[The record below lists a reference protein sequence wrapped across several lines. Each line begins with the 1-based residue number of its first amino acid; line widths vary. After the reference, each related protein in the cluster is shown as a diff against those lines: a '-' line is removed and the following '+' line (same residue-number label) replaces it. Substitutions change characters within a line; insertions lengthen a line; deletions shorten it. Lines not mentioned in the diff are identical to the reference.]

1 MQVPIQFYLICI
13 NYIYFT
19 VIYTNIYIKK
29 KKKLFNNETF
39 LLTFLFYK
47 KKKKV
52 FKYILNVNYF
62 FYLLFYLIILTMHI
76 LMTNTTLPF
85 CTQLFPVSFQLSLLI
100 EST

>member
-1 MQVPIQFYLICI
+1 M
-13 NYIYFT
+13 
-19 VIYTNIYIKK
+19 
-29 KKKLFNNETF
+29 KLFF
-39 LLTFLFYK
+39 LLFYFIK

-52 FKYILNVNYF
+52 FKYILNVNF
-62 FYLLFYLIILTMHI
+62 LFYLIILTIHI

>member
-1 MQVPIQFYLICI
+1 MKF
-13 NYIYFT
+13 
-19 VIYTNIYIKK
+19 
-29 KKKLFNNETF
+29 LFF
-39 LLTFLFYK
+39 TFLFYLKQK
-47 KKKKV
+47 KIV

-62 FYLLFYLIILTMHI
+62 FNLLFYLIILTIHI